1 MIAWR
6 HFSVHHLS
14 VYAIFSGFSKPTLD
28 THPRFRP
35 DANTRCPIKYF
46 RSDGLPDIPSIDT
59 SAEKIVRVL
68 AAGGFEYAVIG
79 GLAVVLQGHDRFT
92 REVEPN

>member
-1 MIAWR
+1 M
-6 HFSVHHLS
+6 
-14 VYAIFSGFSKPTLD
+14 
-28 THPRFRP
+28 
-35 DANTRCPIKYF
+35 
-46 RSDGLPDIPSIDT
+46 PDIPSIDT

-92 REVEPN
+92 RDVDAVVWDLDERLEELVALVQRSGFRLAQPGSLSQVRSGRIPGHGIEEPAG